1 MYSFKYLIIIK
12 ITISHSKVKTLTRIE
27 ETQLT
32 YSLHDFILFSA
43 SKQKLSSAKEN
54 QKRERESDLPSA
66 VSEWN
71 SNAIWDLSVWFVHGD
86 PRRRWWLGVREASDL
101 RYDSN
106 LTGRV
111 KCLCAVGSA
120 RWSRSHGTQ
129 RKSLNLSQSLRAES
143 QKRKWNSKFQRE
155 RVCVCW
161 DWEREGIWSF
171 GFVLM
176 IFFIYLCLRS
186 SRWRNFGVSKFGSS
200 GAPYLSRSF

>member
-1 MYSFKYLIIIK
+1 MQKKIKWSLCNLRSILWHLYSFKYLIIIK

-32 YSLHDFILFSA
+32 YSLHDFLLFSA

-54 QKRERESDLPSA
+54 QKRERESDLPSG

-155 RVCVCW
+155 R
-161 DWEREGIWSF
+161 ERECVLRLRKRGNLIFWICF
-171 GFVLM
+171 NDFFYLFV
-176 IFFIYLCLRS
+176 F
-186 SRWRNFGVSKFGSS
+186 KK
-200 GAPYLSRSF
+200 